1 MCNFFSCI
9 VLKDGQVIWD
19 AGIDSHEELIKIAQV
34 EDKTSDPAKLTFAR
48 VEIIPPD
55 NNVFEDDVK
64 KWTLRI
70 DQSITPNWWSKDHE
84 KACYQ
89 SLKKCLSVVIIKGQ
103 EIDEINNKHG
113 LYIKDSTIQ
122 VIKNSIIKNM
132 ANSTVNVMWA
142 NSTVNVMWENST
154 VNVMW
159 ANSTVKAMRE
169 NSTVKEMRENS
180 TVNEMWANS
189 TVNVMWENSTVNVMW
204 ENSTVKEMWANS
216 TVNEMRENSTVNV
229 MWENSTVKGIYS
241 DTSKFNITEGSNGL
255 VILRYKSDIEIV
267 HAKGKKI
274 KISEYKK

>member
-19 AGIDSHEELIKIAQV
+19 AGIDSHEELIKIAKV

-48 VEIIPPD
+48 VEIIPP
-55 NNVFEDDVK
+55 NNDVFEDDVK

-70 DQSITPNWWSKDHE
+70 DQSITPGWWSKDHK

-103 EIDEINNKHG
+103 EIDEINNKQG

-122 VIKNSIIKNM
+122 VIKNSIIKSM
-132 ANSTVNVMWA
+132 G
-142 NSTVNVMWENST
+142 
-154 VNVMW
+154 
-159 ANSTVKAMRE
+159 
-169 NSTVKEMRENS
+169 NSTVKEMGGNS
-180 TVNEMWANS
+180 TVK
-189 TVNVMWENSTVNVMW
+189 VMW
-204 ENSTVKEMWANS
+204 ENSTVKEMGGNS
-216 TVNEMRENSTVNV
+216 TVNMMGGNSTVNM
-229 MWENSTVKGIYS
+229 MWENSTVNMMGENSTVKAVYS
-241 DTSKFNITEGSNGL
+241 GESKFNITEGSNGL

-274 KISEYKK
+274 NVLEYKE